1 MRLQLLYLK
10 QTSIE
15 LNIKHRD
22 ILRKEELM
30 LKLRES
36 GLFNEDELHAINK
49 RVEKHKELERENI
62 LKLWGINEM
71 E

>member
-1 MRLQLLYLK
+1 MK

>member
-1 MRLQLLYLK
+1 
-10 QTSIE
+10 
-15 LNIKHRD
+15 
-22 ILRKEELM
+22 M